1 MFEQLSDRLE
11 GAIKKLRGLGKI
23 TESNVVE
30 AVRDVRMALLE
41 ADVELSVTKAFV
53 EAVKIRALGDEVLKS
68 VSPGQQIVKIF
79 HDELCTLLGGD
90 AAPLNLTAPGYI
102 LVCGL
107 NGAGKTT
114 TCAKLARRLK
124 KEGQRPALVALDLY
138 RPAAIQQLKVLADE
152 IEVPIFIPE
161 PGEKDVLKTAKRAVE
176 WLKSQNATTAIFD
189 TAGRQEIDQDLV
201 EELKRV
207 AVYLQPGETLLV
219 ADAATGQQSVSV
231 ATHFHEAVGI
241 TGLILTKL
249 DGDARGGAALSMRAV
264 TNQPIKYI
272 GVGEK
277 LDQLD
282 VFVPQRL
289 ADRILGMGDVVGLVE
304 KAAEAI
310 DEKDAMKMMER
321 MGSGSF
327 DFNDFL
333 AQMKFM
339 RKLGPLEGL
348 LGMMPGM
355 KAMKDLKVDD
365 KKMKQTEAIVFSMT
379 PEERKKPDLINS
391 KRRQRIAKGS
401 GTQVSDVNQLLEGV
415 QTMRKMFKGSG
426 GLGGMMKAM
435 MKGGGGMPGGMPGGG
450 KMPKF
455 PGMGGLGGL
464 GGLGG
469 PGGGSMPDMSQL
481 EKMFGGQGG
490 GGEGNLPRLP
500 GAKKPK
506 KFRRF

>member
-1 MFEQLSDRLE
+1 M
-11 GAIKKLRGLGKI
+11 
-23 TESNVVE
+23 
-30 AVRDVRMALLE
+30 
-41 ADVELSVTKAFV
+41 
-53 EAVKIRALGDEVLKS
+53 
-68 VSPGQQIVKIF
+68 
-79 HDELCTLLGGD
+79 
-90 AAPLNLTAPGYI
+90 
-102 LVCGL
+102 
-107 NGAGKTT
+107 
-114 TCAKLARRLK
+114 
-124 KEGQRPALVALDLY
+124 
-138 RPAAIQQLKVLADE
+138 
-152 IEVPIFIPE
+152 
-161 PGEKDVLKTAKRAVE
+161 
-176 WLKSQNATTAIFD
+176 
-189 TAGRQEIDQDLV
+189 
-201 EELKRV
+201 
-207 AVYLQPGETLLV
+207 
-219 ADAATGQQSVSV
+219 
-231 ATHFHEAVGI
+231 
-241 TGLILTKL
+241 ILTKL

-435 MKGGGGMPGGMPGGG
+435 MKGGGGGLPGGMGGGG

-455 PGMGGLGGL
+455 PGLGGL

-469 PGGGSMPDMSQL
+469 AGGGSMPDMSQL
-481 EKMFGGQGG
+481 EKMFGGQGGG